1 MYFKDWGIQE
11 ENKMVQP
18 VFGTKEIWFTAMTF
32 GQALSLSTVSQLPQN
47 ALPNGSQ
54 FCSELNLWNNRY
66 WKINGEEDW
75 KDFRAHTNN

>member
-1 MYFKDWGIQE
+1 MS
-11 ENKMVQP
+11 
-18 VFGTKEIWFTAMTF
+18 F